1 MTSKIKV
8 DTIEEKTSSNGVS
21 IDSVTLKDG
30 DVSTTSLTMDGLST
44 TAQAGDVSF
53 YANTQAVQTVADST
67 LTKMTI
73 AEGFDRGGNYASDK
87 FTAPK
92 TGVYHFVAAARL
104 DGVAVNRFNL
114 VLFKNGSSLDGNA
127 VHLTSE
133 KQMTNGSFTTVESHN
148 LLSLSANDEIEVYVF
163 HNVGSNASVFQKGF
177 FGYRVGTFN

>member
-1 MTSKIKV
+1 MSEIRV
-8 DTIEEKTSSNGVS
+8 DTISEKTSANGVA

-30 DVSTTSLTMDGLST
+30 GVTTTTLTMDGLST
-44 TAQAGDVSF
+44 TVAAGDVSF
-53 YANTQAVQTVADST
+53 FAKTDASQTVANNT
-67 LTKMTI
+67 YTKMTI

-92 TGVYHFVAAARL
+92 AGVYHFVAAARL
-104 DGVAVNRFNL
+104 DGVAVNRFAL
-114 VLFKNGSSLDGNA
+114 ALYKNGSSLDGNA

-148 LLSLSANDEIEVYVF
+148 FLSLSANDEIEVYVY
-163 HNVGSNASVFQKGF
+163 HNVGSNAGVFQKGF